1 MTELTGLPAGNTG
14 GSLRANRIRLLA
26 HELVN
31 KALDF
36 LFPPRCI
43 QCKRVGSLLC
53 RACQALYAPPPPL
66 IEWGSPLAECRATA
80 QFEGAI
86 RDAIHAL
93 KYENQRR
100 FAEPLSERLSVE
112 FARSGWTPTGIIAA
126 PLHEARLR
134 ARGYNQSALL
144 AERLA
149 RSEGIPY
156 RPDFL
161 SKIRDTQP
169 QVGLNGRERALN
181 VKDAFRA
188 SGSAA
193 NQMILLIDD
202 VYTTGATLRECA
214 RALLEAGASQVWALT
229 VASAKQRDVVDS
241 PPRT

>member
-14 GSLRANRIRLLA
+14 GSLHTNRIRLLA
-26 HELVN
+26 QELVN
-31 KALDF
+31 NALDF

-43 QCKRVGSLLC
+43 QCKRAGSLLC
-53 RACQALYAPPPPL
+53 PICQALYAPPPPL
-66 IEWGSPLAECRATA
+66 IERGSPLAERRATA
-80 QFEGAI
+80 EFEGAI

-100 FAEPLSERLSVE
+100 FAEPLSERLNTE
-112 FARSGWTPTGIIAA
+112 FARSGWKPTVITAA

-149 RSEGIPY
+149 RSARIAY
-156 RPDFL
+156 RSDLL
-161 SKIRDTQP
+161 SKMRDTQP

-181 VKDAFRA
+181 VKDAFKA
-188 SGSAA
+188 SRDAA
-193 NQMILLIDD
+193 NQMILLVDD

-214 RALLEAGASQVWALT
+214 RALLEAGATQVWALT
-229 VASAKQRDVVDS
+229 VASAKQRDVVDN
-241 PPRT
+241 PPMT